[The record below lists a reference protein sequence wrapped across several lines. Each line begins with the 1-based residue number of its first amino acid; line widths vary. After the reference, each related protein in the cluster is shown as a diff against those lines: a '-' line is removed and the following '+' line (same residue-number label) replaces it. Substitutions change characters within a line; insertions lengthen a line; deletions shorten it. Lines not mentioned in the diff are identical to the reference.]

1 MFLKKLE
8 YFNSNSS
15 QQTNNINS
23 NNDSKL
29 RSFPRVV
36 VNNSHNRA
44 KENVNANEEKSV
56 RIQSVTKTFS
66 KVSPQ
71 LSPRK
76 TDPVKGSQLKKPL
89 FVTKYSPY
97 RGDTRSQTTPLIMTA
112 GRISLRCVGSP
123 HITMDHNPQIIVD
136 IKSNISNVCSQRI
149 PIKLQTPR
157 FVRMNP

>member
-112 GRISLRCVGSP
+112 GRISLRCVCSP
-123 HITMDHNPQIIVD
+123 HITTDHNPQNVVD

-149 PIKLQTPR
+149 PIKLQTSR
-157 FVRMNP
+157 FVRINL